1 VTQRYARFLLVVSKR
16 FRYLCKSNTKL
27 SSRECQKHFEASPYS
42 GFSHAAVLTGIHFAR
57 DTEIGRINHFAA
69 DEIAG
74 EYDRIKFTVAGDA
87 ELSYGFVCE
96 LIMFRNRR
104 PGDRERTVCM
114 VNALCERER
123 VGDRGS

>member
-1 VTQRYARFLLVVSKR
+1 M
-16 FRYLCKSNTKL
+16 
-27 SSRECQKHFEASPYS
+27 
-42 GFSHAAVLTGIHFAR
+42 GIHFAR

-104 PGDRERTVCM
+104 QEIENEQYARWTR
-114 VNALCERER
+114 
-123 VGDRGS
+123 